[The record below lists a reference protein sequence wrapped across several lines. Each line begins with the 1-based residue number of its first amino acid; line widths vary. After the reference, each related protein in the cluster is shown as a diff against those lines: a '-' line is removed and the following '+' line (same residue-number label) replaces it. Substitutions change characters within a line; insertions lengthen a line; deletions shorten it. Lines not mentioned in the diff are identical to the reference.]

1 MKKLIVSLLIG
12 LAMVAF
18 TGCTKNSDAEAAAK
32 CSASSKCDGAAKC
45 SGDKAKEIVTKCD
58 SSGKCGK

>member
-1 MKKLIVSLLIG
+1 MKMKKLIFSALLG

-18 TGCTKNSDAEAAAK
+18 TGCTSGNDAETEAK
-32 CSASSKCDGAAKC
+32 CSASSKCDGAKKCDASKTAK
-45 SGDKAKEIVTKCD
+45 KCD